1 MIALENRLFTWEK
14 WENFDTLVIL
24 FHYVKFIEDFGVFKK
39 DESFYE
45 VFINYNSGNI
55 FAYNNKR
62 ILGKRQFFN
71 LIPILGA
78 DG

>member
-1 MIALENRLFTWEK
+1 MINLENRLFTWEE

-24 FHYVKFIEDFGVFKK
+24 FHYVKFIEDFGIFKK
-39 DESFYE
+39 GEKFYE
-45 VFINYNSGNI
+45 VFVNYNSGNI

-62 ILGKRQFFN
+62 ILEKRQLFN